1 MTEKELRA
9 KVVAT
14 AVAWLGRKE
23 SDGSHREIIDIYN
36 AHKPLA
42 VGYRVKYTD
51 AWCSTYASA
60 VAIKAGL
67 TDIIPTE
74 CGCERHINLFKKMGR
89 WVENDAYTPAPG
101 DYVFYNWDDGDNYAT
116 TDMTASADHVGIVT
130 AVSGKNVTVI
140 EGNKGNA
147 VAYRTIKVNG
157 KYIRGYGVPDYAGK
171 AKETGG
177 TEEATIYKVVK
188 GDTLGRIAAAAGTTV
203 QALAKI
209 NGIKNVNFIRV
220 GQILMMENTIRAAVD
235 KLATMGVINSPD
247 YWEQTAAEVQHL
259 DELLKM
265 SAQVIKKA
273 GKRAATPEAGVEKLV
288 KVGIITSPEYWLTK
302 VNTVKNLG
310 ALLTALG
317 GAV

>member
-74 CGCERHINLFKKMGR
+74 CGCERHVNLFKKMGR
-89 WVENDAYTPAPG
+89 WVENDAYTPEPG

-177 TEEATIYKVVK
+177 TAEATTYKVVK

-209 NGIKNVNFIRV
+209 NGIKNVNIIRV
-220 GQILMMENTIRAAVD
+220 GQILMMEDTARAAVD
-235 KLATMGVINSPD
+235 KLAALGVINSPD
-247 YWEQTAAEVQHL
+247 YWEQMAAEVQHL

-273 GKRAATPEAGVEKLV
+273 GKRTATPEAGVEKLV
-288 KVGIITSPEYWLTK
+288 KASVIASPEYWLTK

>member
-1 MTEKELRA
+1 M
-9 KVVAT
+9 
-14 AVAWLGRKE
+14 
-23 SDGSHREIIDIYN
+23 
-36 AHKPLA
+36 
-42 VGYRVKYTD
+42 D
-51 AWCSTYASA
+51 AE
-60 VAIKAGL
+60 L
-67 TDIIPTE
+67 TDIIEECRRDLATLGVTE
-74 CGCERHINLFKKMGR
+74 AKVNDEADPLILGAVRCFVRWKFGINNEDAAANREDYMQLRDEIRKK
-89 WVENDAYTPAPG
+89 VAY
-101 DYVFYNWDDGDNYAT
+101 
-116 TDMTASADHVGIVT
+116 
-130 AVSGKNVTVI
+130 NVTVI

-177 TEEATIYKVVK
+177 TAEATIYKVVK
-188 GDTLGRIAAAAGTTV
+188 GGTLGRIAAAAGTTV

-220 GQILMMENTIRAAVD
+220 GQILMMENTVRAAVD
-235 KLATMGVINSPD
+235 KLATLGVINSPD

-273 GKRAATPEAGVEKLV
+273 GKRAATPEAGAEKLV
-288 KVGIITSPEYWLTK
+288 KAGVITSPEYWLTK

>member
-74 CGCERHINLFKKMGR
+74 CGCERHVNLFKKMGR

-177 TEEATIYKVVK
+177 TAEATTYKVVK

-209 NGIKNVNFIRV
+209 NGIKNVNIIRV
-220 GQILMMENTIRAAVD
+220 GQIIMMEDTARAAVD
-235 KLATMGVINSPD
+235 KLAALGVINSPD

-273 GKRAATPEAGVEKLV
+273 GKRTATPEAGVEKLV
-288 KVGIITSPEYWLTK
+288 KAGVIASPEYWLTK

>member
-1 MTEKELRA
+1 MAVSAEYLDKARRA
-9 KVVAT
+9 VRRGKDEDV
-14 AVAWLGRKE
+14 
-23 SDGSHREIIDIYN
+23 
-36 AHKPLA
+36 
-42 VGYRVKYTD
+42 D
-51 AWCSTYASA
+51 AE
-60 VAIKAGL
+60 L
-67 TDIIPTE
+67 TDIIEECRRDLATLGVTE
-74 CGCERHINLFKKMGR
+74 AKVNDEADPLILGAVRCFVRWKFGINNEDAAANREDYMQLRDEIRKK
-89 WVENDAYTPAPG
+89 VAY
-101 DYVFYNWDDGDNYAT
+101 
-116 TDMTASADHVGIVT
+116 
-130 AVSGKNVTVI
+130 NVTVI

-177 TEEATIYKVVK
+177 TAEATIYKVVK

-273 GKRAATPEAGVEKLV
+273 GKRAATPEAGAEKLV
-288 KVGIITSPEYWLTK
+288 KAGVITSPEYWLTK